1 MKKILL
7 TYLIHICAAMPSQ
20 AQRHEIFSQRI
31 ASLQVV
37 TGDNWQSLPITQIGG
52 TPIHIDFDDMTHDYH
67 RYTYKIEHCDANWK
81 ISEEL
86 FETDYLKGFNGDQAI
101 DDIEPSI
108 NTNHLYTHYHL
119 TIPNEHCQITQ
130 SGNYKLTVYDESDE
144 SQGNILAAYF
154 MVVDP
159 KIEVSIGYSSNTDI
173 DVNRSHQQVTMSI
186 NYANLKVSNAHEQ
199 IKTVVLQN
207 GRWDNAVWNA
217 KPDYIN
223 DYILQWRHN
232 RQLIFD
238 AGNEYRKFEILDLDH
253 PTMRIDEIK
262 WDGSEYQ
269 VHIMPDLPRSS
280 YVYDESAKGAF
291 YIRNSDNID
300 NSFTCEYAPV
310 HFRLQTNKQHGEVY
324 LNGNWTYDSFLPK
337 YRMEYNDADHSYHS
351 TVLLKQGYYSYQYL
365 LVMADGNIKPIESEG
380 NFYQT
385 SNRYD
390 ILVYYRGTGDR
401 TDKLVGWNSCK

>member
-1 MKKILL
+1 M
-7 TYLIHICAAMPSQ
+7 
-20 AQRHEIFSQRI
+20 
-31 ASLQVV
+31 
-37 TGDNWQSLPITQIGG
+37 
-52 TPIHIDFDDMTHDYH
+52 
-67 RYTYKIEHCDANWK
+67 
-81 ISEEL
+81 
-86 FETDYLKGFNGDQAI
+86 
-101 DDIEPSI
+101 
-108 NTNHLYTHYHL
+108 
-119 TIPNEHCQITQ
+119 
-130 SGNYKLTVYDESDE
+130 
-144 SQGNILAAYF
+144 
-154 MVVDP
+154 
-159 KIEVSIGYSSNTDI
+159 
-173 DVNRSHQQVTMSI
+173 
-186 NYANLKVSNAHEQ
+186 
-199 IKTVVLQN
+199 
-207 GRWDNAVWNA
+207 WNA

-351 TVLLKQGYYSYQYL
+351 TVLLKQGYSSYQYL